1 MSSRNRASSAAHPHQ
16 IRLVR
21 NDWSPLKPG
30 KLGEWQPTKSVSVV
44 IPAYNCQ
51 ESLNLTLASLSH
63 QTYPDHL
70 LDVVVA
76 DDGSEPP
83 IELPKIRPTNCRIV
97 RVPDHS
103 TGWGRSNA
111 LHVGATNSD
120 GEILHW
126 LDADMVIFPDH
137 VEAQVRWHHVSEEA
151 VTLGYKRFVAS
162 DLPTPEEVS
171 QRCAAGTIDKLYR
184 LQDTEPHDYVEK
196 LINDTDQLRGGDHLN
211 FRAHVGATAAL
222 TRSLYLAAG
231 GLNTELR
238 LGEDTEFGYRLTQ
251 LGAVFIPEPRARS
264 WHMGATHMMTKGD
277 ALRRYNH
284 PYLADLMPQPRYLRP
299 AANRSWAV
307 PLITAVV
314 PAQGSFELVRA
325 CVDRLLAGDQTDLRV
340 KLVADWAVID
350 DERRS
355 VLADPLLD
363 LRLLA
368 VTYRSEPR
376 VELVREAPT
385 TAFPSPFLLQ
395 VPPHLG
401 VDVNTVRR
409 MVQVADEW
417 QAGLVRLMPTGAKS
431 PAEAL
436 ALWRTSALSRAMRVQ
451 RPDEPL
457 DKVVTEVA
465 GERWGSG
472 EEFGVVDLSLLS
484 SAGLLSPRPRLVHP
498 AGKRGRRA
506 PLTDVETIAVGG
518 VRSLANAT
526 RFVARRAAIGAVRRV
541 RRRTDRPK
549 QPPTT

>member
-1 MSSRNRASSAAHPHQ
+1 M
-16 IRLVR
+16 VR

-30 KLGEWQPTKSVSVV
+30 EIGEWQPTRSVSVV

-70 LDVVVA
+70 LEVVVA

-97 RVPDHS
+97 RVPEHS

-111 LHVGATNSD
+111 LHVGAINSE

-126 LDADMVIFPDH
+126 LDADMVVFPEH

-162 DLPTPEEVS
+162 DFPTPEEVS
-171 QRCAAGTIDKLYR
+171 ERAVAGTLDKLYR
-184 LQDTEPHDYVEK
+184 IQDTEPHDYVEK

-222 TRSLYLAAG
+222 TRTLYLAAG

-251 LGAVFIPEPRARS
+251 LGAVFIPEPRAGS

-284 PYLADLMPQPRYLRP
+284 PYLAELMPHPRYLRP

-314 PAQGSFELVRA
+314 QAEGSFELVRA

-340 KLVADWAVID
+340 KLVADWDAID
-350 DERRS
+350 DNRRS

-363 LRLLA
+363 RRLLQ
-368 VTYRSEPR
+368 VTYRSESR
-376 VELVREAPT
+376 VELVRQAPET
-385 TAFPSPFLLQ
+385 VFPSPFLLN

-409 MVQVADEW
+409 MVAEADEW
-417 QAGLVRLMPTGAKS
+417 QAGLVRLLPTGATS

-436 ALWRTSALSRAMRVQ
+436 ALWRTSALSRAQRVR
-451 RPDEPL
+451 RPGEQL
-457 DKVVTEVA
+457 DKVVAEVA
-465 GERWGSG
+465 GERWVSG
-472 EEFGVVDLSLLS
+472 DEFGVVNLALLS
-484 SAGLLSPRPRLVHP
+484 PAGLTSPRPRLVQP
-498 AGKRGRRA
+498 SGKRARRSYSD
-506 PLTDVETIAVGG
+506 TETIPVGG

-526 RFVARRAAIGAVRRV
+526 RFVARQAAIGVARKV
-541 RRRTDRPK
+541 RRRVTRPT
-549 QPPTT
+549 PPSN